1 VNTKTVNT
9 DDGRP
14 SETIVDEGNDDYGSW
29 HLQTLYNL
37 ASRSHSGAD
46 EKLTEVLRDLDSRA
60 IPTTL
65 RALRRRPLMKSLR
78 SR

>member
-46 EKLTEVLRDLDSRA
+46 EKLTEVLLD
-60 IPTTL
+60 I
-65 RALRRRPLMKSLR
+65 
-78 SR
+78 